1 MLAHRQT
8 FMQVVFLLKKSI
20 AFGLAALLVL
30 RGQGKERSGLNLK
43 LIAPAVSDLNETDE
57 VQNQV

>member
-1 MLAHRQT
+1 
-8 FMQVVFLLKKSI
+8 MQVVFLLKKSI
-20 AFGLAALLVL
+20 AFGLADWLVL